1 MPNTTFN
8 PGDVSSCTLSNAS
21 LTATNSV
28 PSAIGGTRSVDK
40 LIAGTCYIEYTLN
53 SFGSNYSGVGFGSL
67 FAPLAN
73 GFNNSASQ
81 NTGTVG
87 LCQDGYVY
95 VNGLRTGVYFSGVLV
110 SGLVIGIAFNIDTGL
125 IWFRIG
131 AGGWWNNTA
140 SADPVAGIGGVHV
153 QGLGRGFPLYAMAAV
168 YGSGEQVT
176 ANFGNTAFA
185 GAVPS
190 GYTPGFG
197 TGVAPPTNMAASQVA
212 LEQWSPI
219 TATQMRVTQIGVEQW
234 GPIGH
239 TNMTVTQVAVEQ
251 WGPVAVAPVTI
262 QATWNADGISSAMW
276 YGGMAPGAPPLP
288 LPGASLNDG
297 WVPHGSSDYLYAWN
311 TLLPKGQ
318 AWNRDFGSV
327 QQMLWAGLTD
337 YWGDVDANAALL
349 LTTESDPR
357 KTLMLLPDWEH
368 AWGLPDPCVTAP
380 QTIYARRQA
389 LITKMTL
396 LGCQSRQCLISYAAE
411 LGYTITIS
419 EYSPYMCGVSRVG
432 DTIQQDVMAGGDGQ
446 HYRWELGPPEMRFIW
461 TVHLSASPYTQFHCA
476 IGQCGLDPEGRL
488 LAFAVDT
495 DLECIL
501 NRYKP
506 AQTYIA
512 FDYTGVSS

>member
-1 MPNTTFN
+1 M
-8 PGDVSSCTLSNAS
+8 NA
-21 LTATNSV
+21 
-28 PSAIGGTRSVDK
+28 
-40 LIAGTCYIEYTLN
+40 
-53 SFGSNYSGVGFGSL
+53 
-67 FAPLAN
+67 
-73 GFNNSASQ
+73 
-81 NTGTVG
+81 
-87 LCQDGYVY
+87 
-95 VNGLRTGVYFSGVLV
+95 
-110 SGLVIGIAFNIDTGL
+110 
-125 IWFRIG
+125 
-131 AGGWWNNTA
+131 
-140 SADPVAGIGGVHV
+140 ADPVAGIGGVHV

-251 WGPVAVAPVTI
+251 WAKPAVVNTTA
-262 QATWNADGISSAMW
+262 QATWNADGVASAMW

-297 WVPHGSSDYLYAWN
+297 WVPHGY
-311 TLLPKGQ
+311 TL
-318 AWNRDFGSV
+318 
-327 QQMLWAGLTD
+327 
-337 YWGDVDANAALL
+337 
-349 LTTESDPR
+349 
-357 KTLMLLPDWEH
+357 
-368 AWGLPDPCVTAP
+368 
-380 QTIYARRQA
+380 
-389 LITKMTL
+389 
-396 LGCQSRQCLISYAAE
+396 
-411 LGYTITIS
+411 TIS

-512 FDYTGVSS
+512 FDYTGVST